1 MAISRFNIFLFVIYL
16 QQWLKKKKK
25 NTNSLFELLGGKI
38 ATSTHAVMLCPH

>member
-1 MAISRFNIFLFVIYL
+1 MAITRFNILIFLIYF
-16 QQWLKKKKK
+16 QQWLKKNKK